1 MSKGSQNNPLTKVP
15 EEWNLED
22 ESAVFSQYRLNSELS
37 KRVVSKATSHC
48 QFRCPEFLVRRVEM
62 LLATR
67 QESVLQTKS
76 DVFIN
81 ALFWWLDE
89 WDKKHVDGANGLLRA
104 QMALMQMKLER
115 TIRTDFLEEAKD
127 QLAELK
133 RDGDVRRLSQLH
145 NHLQMVYS
153 DSLTDSPESYL
164 KDVRELIHEVK
175 RLVDDAQ

>member
-1 MSKGSQNNPLTKVP
+1 MSKGSEKDPTTKVP

-22 ESAVFSQYRLNSELS
+22 ESAVFSQYRLNSELA
-37 KRVVSKATSHC
+37 KRVVSNTTSHC

-67 QESVLQTKS
+67 QESILQTKS

-104 QMALMQMKLER
+104 QMAIMQMKLER
-115 TIRTDFLEEAKD
+115 TIRSDFLKEAKD
-127 QLAELK
+127 QLEELK
-133 RDGDVRRLSQLH
+133 RDGDIRRLNQLH

-153 DSLTDSPESYL
+153 DSLTDSPDSYL
-164 KDVRELIHEVK
+164 KDIRNLISEVR
-175 RLVDDAQ
+175 RLVEEAQ